1 MILARFG
8 VQIELG
14 QKTRLKRIPFSANL
28 SRVGVGFSYAFV
40 FIPVYGELLI
50 LHIFM
55 ACAMGAPFIHWE
67 CPCSIQP
74 VAENRVLGSITPSCN
89 QGNRPL

>member
-40 FIPVYGELLI
+40 VFIVIKKVVGSMQNEGKAKPVEPPKQEVLLGEIRDLLKK
-50 LHIFM
+50 
-55 ACAMGAPFIHWE
+55 G
-67 CPCSIQP
+67 
-74 VAENRVLGSITPSCN
+74 
-89 QGNRPL
+89 

>member
-28 SRVGVGFSYAFV
+28 SRVGVGFSYAYVV
-40 FIPVYGELLI
+40 FIVIKKVVGSMQNEGEAKPVDSPKQEVLLGGI
-50 LHIFM
+50 RDLLKK
-55 ACAMGAPFIHWE
+55 G
-67 CPCSIQP
+67 
-74 VAENRVLGSITPSCN
+74 
-89 QGNRPL
+89 